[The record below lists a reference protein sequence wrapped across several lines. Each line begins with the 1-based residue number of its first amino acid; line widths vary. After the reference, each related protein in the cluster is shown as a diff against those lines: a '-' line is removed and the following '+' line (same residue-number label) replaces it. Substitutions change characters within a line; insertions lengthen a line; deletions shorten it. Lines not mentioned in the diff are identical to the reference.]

1 MMSMEK
7 NADIHLKHK
16 NLVELIKVFIFI
28 ATSFILII
36 LPVFLPLGFS
46 PDSMNYYATI
56 DLPVSQYNFLS
67 FEPFYWLI
75 VYINQLL
82 FNASWTS
89 FSLIFSGIY
98 VILSV
103 CLIKKYSISPIIS
116 FIIFILLF
124 YPNFGLI
131 QIRNGVSIAFVWW
144 ALFDLLAN
152 KKLKFIIKIII
163 ATLFHYSSI
172 VFLLVLL
179 LDKEH
184 INKKF
189 YFLLPLIGF
198 LLGQYVFNVEF
209 YQFIINYLPNFLKF
223 KAQGYLDLV
232 IYGPSE
238 HKLNRINLLNMYSL
252 FNIMVYY
259 LGLMI
264 GSNKNDRYFIIL
276 EKMLAFAIFSFF
288 SFKSVP
294 VFSFRISND
303 FYTFIVFLIPYIL
316 KNFKKEEK
324 YLVYYSLILILI
336 LLSWNIYIR
345 HGLFDFSLL

>member
-1 MMSMEK
+1 MSMEK

-16 NLVELIKVFIFI
+16 NLVELIRIFIFI
-28 ATSFILII
+28 VASFILII
-36 LPVFLPLGFS
+36 IPAFLPLGFS
-46 PDSMNYYATI
+46 PDSLNYYATI
-56 DLPVSQYNFLS
+56 NLPLSQFNFLS
-67 FEPFYWLI
+67 FEPFYWLV
-75 VYINQLL
+75 VYINQML
-82 FNASWTS
+82 FNGSWTS
-89 FSLIFSGIY
+89 FLLFFSATY

-103 CLIKKYSISPIIS
+103 YLIKRYSISPVMS
-116 FIIFILLF
+116 FIIFMLLF

-131 QIRNGVSIAFVWW
+131 QIRNGVSIAFGWW
-144 ALFDLLAN
+144 AFFDLLES
-152 KKLKFIIKIII
+152 KKWKFIIKIII
-163 ATLFHYSSI
+163 ATLFHYASI

-179 LDKEH
+179 LDKNH

-189 YFLLPLIGF
+189 YLLLPLIGF

-232 IYGPSE
+232 IYGPQE
-238 HKLNRINLLNMYSL
+238 HKLNQINLLNMYSL

-264 GSNKNDRYFIIL
+264 SSNDRYFIIL
-276 EKMLAFAIFSFF
+276 EKILAFAIFSFF
-288 SFKSVP
+288 SFKNVP
-294 VFSFRISND
+294 VFSFRISNV

-336 LLSWNIYIR
+336 LLFWNIYIR
-345 HGLFDFSLL
+345 HDLFNFSLL

>member
-7 NADIHLKHK
+7 NVDIHFKHK
-16 NLVELIKVFIFI
+16 SIAELIKMFILVI
-28 ATSFILII
+28 ASFILII
-36 LPVFLPLGFS
+36 IPVFLPLGFS
-46 PDSMNYYATI
+46 PDSLNYYATI
-56 DLPVSQYNFLS
+56 EIPVSQFNFIS
-67 FEPFYWLI
+67 REPFYWLI

-89 FSLIFSGIY
+89 FLLIFSGIY

-103 CLIKKYSISPIIS
+103 YLIKKYSISPVIS
-116 FIIFILLF
+116 FIIFVLLF

-131 QIRNGVSIAFVWW
+131 QIRNGVSIVFIWW
-144 ALFDLLAN
+144 AFFDLVTN

-172 VFLLVLL
+172 VFLLLLL

-198 LLGQYVFNVEF
+198 LLGQYIFNVEF
-209 YQFIINYLPNFLKF
+209 YQSIINYLPNFLKF
-223 KAQGYLDLV
+223 KAQRYLNLV
-232 IYGPSE
+232 IYDPE
-238 HKLNRINLLNMYSL
+238 HKLNQINLLNVYSL

-259 LGLMI
+259 LGLMVK
-264 GSNKNDRYFIIL
+264 SNDRHFIML
-276 EKMLAFAIFSFF
+276 EKILAFAIFSFF
-288 SFKSVP
+288 SFATVP

-324 YLVYYSLILILI
+324 YLVYYLLILTLA

-345 HGLFDFSLL
+345 HDLFNFSLL

>member
-1 MMSMEK
+1 MMAMEK

-16 NLVELIKVFIFI
+16 NLMELIKVFIFI
-28 ATSFILII
+28 VTSFILIVI
-36 LPVFLPLGFS
+36 PVFLPLGFC
-46 PDSMNYYATI
+46 PDSLSYYTTI
-56 DLPVSQYNFLS
+56 NFSVSQYNFLS

-75 VYINQLL
+75 VYINQIL
-82 FNASWTS
+82 FNANWTS
-89 FSLIFSGIY
+89 FLLFFSVTY

-103 CLIKKYSISPIIS
+103 YLIKRYSILPVIS
-116 FIIFILLF
+116 FIIFMLLF

-144 ALFDLLAN
+144 ALFDLLES

-163 ATLFHYSSI
+163 ATFFHYSSI

-179 LDKEH
+179 LDKNH

-189 YFLLPLIGF
+189 YLLLPLIGF
-198 LLGQYVFNVEF
+198 LLGQYVFTIEF
-209 YQFIINYLPNFLKF
+209 YQFIINYLPSFLKF
-223 KAQGYLDLV
+223 KAQGYLDFV
-232 IYGPSE
+232 IYGPQE
-238 HKLNRINLLNMYSL
+238 HKLNRINILNMYSL

-264 GSNKNDRYFIIL
+264 GSNDRYFITL
-276 EKMLAFAIFSFF
+276 EKILAFAIFSFF
-288 SFKSVP
+288 SFKTIP

-324 YLVYYSLILILI
+324 SLVYYSLVLILI
-336 LLSWNIYIR
+336 LLSLNIYIR
-345 HGLFDFSLL
+345 HDLFNFSLL